1 MSVFGICVFL
11 WLADIVERVQGGLG
25 LLILLAI
32 IGWSVCVFFVV
43 GNFYIQ
49 TGDVSQ
55 KLIECLGKSK
65 KFAVLFIVLVLC
77 YSLTPSKQTIYMMGG
92 TIAGSEIVGKVA
104 DSQEYQKLMELFN
117 LTLDKQIKEIKGEL
131 NVK

>member
-11 WLADIVERVQGGLG
+11 WLADIVDNLSYRLTLLSIL
-25 LLILLAI
+25 LLIGWVIVGFIKGVGAIENGEDTSRVMVKHILGGKKILIISLVTSLLA
-32 IGWSVCVFFVV
+32 CV
-43 GNFYIQ
+43 I
-49 TGDVSQ
+49 
-55 KLIECLGKSK
+55 
-65 KFAVLFIVLVLC
+65 
-77 YSLTPSKQTIYMMGG
+77 PSKQTIYMIGG

-104 DSQEYQKLMELFN
+104 GSKEYQKLMELFN